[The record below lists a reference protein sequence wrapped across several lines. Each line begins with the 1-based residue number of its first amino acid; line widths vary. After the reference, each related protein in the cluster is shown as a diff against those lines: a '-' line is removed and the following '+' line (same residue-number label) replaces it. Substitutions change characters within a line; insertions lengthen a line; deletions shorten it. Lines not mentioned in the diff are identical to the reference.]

1 MGYKLLQKLFSSKV
15 RVGILSVFFMNPE
28 RELYVREAER
38 LTGEDYK
45 NVSMELRN
53 LKEIGLLSSRNEG
66 NLKYFSLNKEFVIY
80 EELKSIFMKTKGAV
94 GILRQAVST
103 KRDIDYAFIYGSF
116 ATGEERAESDVDVM
130 IIGRISLEEVL
141 TSIRGPEEKLSREI
155 NVSLYDLREIR
166 KRVKDRD
173 PFIMEVLGGSKIM
186 LVGDEDELRR
196 VIE

>member
-1 MGYKLLQKLFSSKV
+1 MLHKLFTSKV
-15 RVGILSVFFMNPE
+15 RVEILSVFLMNPE
-28 RELYVREAER
+28 RELYVREVER

-53 LKEIGLLSSRNEG
+53 LNKIGLLSSRNKG
-66 NLKYFSLNKEFVIY
+66 NLKYFSLNKEFLIY

-94 GILRQAVST
+94 SILRQVVST
-103 KRDIDYAFIYGSF
+103 KRDIDYAFIYGSL
-116 ATGEERAESDVDVM
+116 ATGEERTESDIDVM
-130 IIGRISLEEVL
+130 IIGGVTLEEVL

-155 NVSLYDLREIR
+155 NVSLYDLQEIR

-173 PFIMEVLGGSKIM
+173 PFIMEVLGGVKIM

>member
-1 MGYKLLQKLFSSKV
+1 MLHKLFTSKV
-15 RVGILSVFFMNPE
+15 RVEILSVFLMNPE
-28 RELYVREAER
+28 RELYVREVER

-53 LKEIGLLSSRNEG
+53 LNKIGLLSSRNKG
-66 NLKYFSLNKEFVIY
+66 NLKYFSLNKEFLIY

-94 GILRQAVST
+94 SILRQVVST
-103 KRDIDYAFIYGSF
+103 KRDIDYAFIYGSL
-116 ATGEERAESDVDVM
+116 ATGEERTESDIDVM
-130 IIGRISLEEVL
+130 IIGGITLEEVL

-155 NVSLYDLREIR
+155 NVSLYDLQEIR

-173 PFIMEVLGGSKIM
+173 PFIMEVLGGVKIM

>member
-1 MGYKLLQKLFSSKV
+1 MLHKLFTSKV
-15 RVGILSVFFMNPE
+15 RVEILSVFLMNPE
-28 RELYVREAER
+28 RELYVREVER

-53 LKEIGLLSSRNEG
+53 LNKIGLLSSRNKG
-66 NLKYFSLNKEFVIY
+66 NLKYFSLNKEFLIY
-80 EELKSIFMKTKGAV
+80 EELKSILMKTKGAV
-94 GILRQAVST
+94 SILRQVVST
-103 KRDIDYAFIYGSF
+103 KRDIDYAFIYGSL
-116 ATGEERAESDVDVM
+116 ATGEERTESDIDVM
-130 IIGRISLEEVL
+130 IIGGITLEEVL

-155 NVSLYDLREIR
+155 NVSLYDLQEIR

-173 PFIMEVLGGSKIM
+173 PFIMEVLGGVKIM

>member
-1 MGYKLLQKLFSSKV
+1 MLHKLFTSKV
-15 RVGILSVFFMNPE
+15 RVEILSVFLMNPE
-28 RELYVREAER
+28 RELYVREVER

-53 LKEIGLLSSRNEG
+53 LNKIGLLSSRNKG
-66 NLKYFSLNKEFVIY
+66 NLKYFSLNKEFLIY

-94 GILRQAVST
+94 SILRQVVST
-103 KRDIDYAFIYGSF
+103 KRDIDYAFIYGSL
-116 ATGEERAESDVDVM
+116 ATGEERTESDIDVM
-130 IIGRISLEEVL
+130 IIGEVTLEEVL

-155 NVSLYDLREIR
+155 NVSLYDLQEIR

-173 PFIMEVLGGSKIM
+173 PFIMEVLGGVKIM

>member
-1 MGYKLLQKLFSSKV
+1 MLQKLFSSRA
-15 RVGILSVFFMNPE
+15 RVEILSAFLMNPE
-28 RELYVREAER
+28 RELYVREVER

-53 LKEIGLLSSRNEG
+53 LEEIGLLSSRNEG

-94 GILRQAVST
+94 GILREAVST
-103 KRDIDYAFIYGSF
+103 KRHIDYAFIYGSF
-116 ATGEERAESDVDVM
+116 ATGEERAESDIDVM
-130 IIGRISLEEVL
+130 VIGEISLEEVL
-141 TSIRGPEEKLSREI
+141 RLIRGPEEKLSREI
-155 NVSLYDLREIR
+155 NVSLYDLQEMR
-166 KRVKDRD
+166 KRVKDRN
-173 PFIMEVLGGSKIM
+173 PFIMEVLEGSKIM

>member
-1 MGYKLLQKLFSSKV
+1 MLQKLFSSRV
-15 RVGILSVFFMNPE
+15 RVEVLSVFLMNPE
-28 RELYVREAER
+28 RELYVREVER

-53 LKEIGLLSSRNEG
+53 LEEIGLLSNRNEG

-94 GILRQAVST
+94 GILREAVST
-103 KRDIDYAFIYGSF
+103 KREIDYAFIYGSF
-116 ATGEERAESDVDVM
+116 ATGKERAESDIDVM
-130 IIGRISLEEVL
+130 VIGGISLEGVL
-141 TSIRGPEEKLSREI
+141 TIIRGPEEKLFREI
-155 NVSLYDLREIR
+155 NISLYDLQEIR

-173 PFIMEVLGGSKIM
+173 PFIMKVLEGSKIM

-196 VIE
+196 IIT

>member
-1 MGYKLLQKLFSSKV
+1 MLQKLFSSRV
-15 RVGILSVFFMNPE
+15 RVEILSAFLMNPE
-28 RELYVREAER
+28 RELYLREVAR

-53 LKEIGLLSSRNEG
+53 LREIGLVSSRNEG

-94 GILRQAVST
+94 GILREAVST

-116 ATGEERAESDVDVM
+116 ATEEERAESDIDLMV
-130 IIGRISLEEVL
+130 IGRISLEEVL
-141 TSIRGPEEKLSREI
+141 ALIRGPEEKLSREI
-155 NVSLYDLREIR
+155 NVSLYDLHEIR
-166 KRVKDRD
+166 KRVKDHD

-186 LVGDEDELRR
+186 LIGDENELRR
-196 VIE
+196 IIE

>member
-1 MGYKLLQKLFSSKV
+1 MLQKLFSSKV
-15 RVGILSVFFMNPE
+15 RVEILSVFLMNPE
-28 RELYVREAER
+28 RELYVREVER

-53 LKEIGLLSSRNEG
+53 LNKIGLLSSRNKG
-66 NLKYFSLNKEFVIY
+66 NLKYFSLNKEFLIY

-94 GILRQAVST
+94 SILRQAVST
-103 KRDIDYAFIYGSF
+103 KRDIDYAFIYGSL
-116 ATGEERAESDVDVM
+116 ATGEERTESDIDVM
-130 IIGRISLEEVL
+130 IIGGITLEEVL

-155 NVSLYDLREIR
+155 NVSLYDLQEIR

-173 PFIMEVLGGSKIM
+173 PFIMEVLGGVKIM

>member
-1 MGYKLLQKLFSSKV
+1 MLQKLFSSRV
-15 RVGILSVFFMNPE
+15 RVEILSAFLMNPE

-53 LKEIGLLSSRNEG
+53 LEEIGLLSSRNEG
-66 NLKYFSLNKEFVIY
+66 NLKYFSLNKGFVIY

-94 GILRQAVST
+94 GILREAVST
-103 KRDIDYAFIYGSF
+103 KRHIDYAFIYGSF
-116 ATGEERAESDVDVM
+116 ATGEERAESDIDVM
-130 IIGRISLEEVL
+130 VIGGISLEEVFAL
-141 TSIRGPEEKLSREI
+141 IRGSEEKLSREI
-155 NVSLYDLREIR
+155 NVSLYDLQEMR
-166 KRVKDRD
+166 KRVKDRN

>member
-1 MGYKLLQKLFSSKV
+1 MLQKLFSSRV
-15 RVGILSVFFMNPE
+15 RVEILSVFLMNPK
-28 RELYVREAER
+28 RELYVREVER

-94 GILRQAVST
+94 GILREAVST
-103 KRDIDYAFIYGSF
+103 KRHIDYAFIYGSF
-116 ATGEERAESDVDVM
+116 ATGEERAESDIDVM
-130 IIGRISLEEVL
+130 IIGEISLEEVL
-141 TSIRGPEEKLSREI
+141 TIIREPEEKLSREI
-155 NVSLYDLREIR
+155 NVSLYGLQEIR

-173 PFIMEVLGGSKIM
+173 PFIMEVLEGSTIM

>member
-1 MGYKLLQKLFSSKV
+1 MLQKLFSSRV
-15 RVGILSVFFMNPE
+15 RVEILSTFLMNPE
-28 RELYVREAER
+28 RELYVREVAR

-53 LKEIGLLSSRNEG
+53 LEEIGLLSSRNEG

-94 GILRQAVST
+94 GILREAVST

-116 ATGEERAESDVDVM
+116 ATGEERAESDIDLMV
-130 IIGRISLEEVL
+130 IGRISLEEVL
-141 TSIRGPEEKLSREI
+141 ALIRGPEEKLSREI
-155 NVSLYDLREIR
+155 NVSLYDLQEIR
-166 KRVKDRD
+166 KRVKDHD

-186 LVGDEDELRR
+186 LIGDENELRR
-196 VIE
+196 IIE

>member
-1 MGYKLLQKLFSSKV
+1 MLQKLFSSRV
-15 RVGILSVFFMNPE
+15 RVEILSVFLMNPE
-28 RELYVREAER
+28 RELYVREVER

-94 GILRQAVST
+94 GILREAVST
-103 KRDIDYAFIYGSF
+103 KRHIDYAFIYGSF
-116 ATGEERAESDVDVM
+116 ATGEERAESDIDVM
-130 IIGRISLEEVL
+130 VIGGISLEEVL
-141 TSIRGPEEKLSREI
+141 ALIRGPEEKLSREI
-155 NVSLYDLREIR
+155 NVSLYDLQEMR

-173 PFIMEVLGGSKIM
+173 PFIMEVLEGSKIM

>member
-1 MGYKLLQKLFSSKV
+1 MLQKLFSSRV
-15 RVGILSVFFMNPE
+15 RVEILSVFLMNPG
-28 RELYVREAER
+28 RELYLREVAR

-53 LKEIGLLSSRNEG
+53 LREIGLVSSRNEG

-94 GILRQAVST
+94 GILREAVST

-116 ATGEERAESDVDVM
+116 ATGEERAESDIDLMV
-130 IIGRISLEEVL
+130 IGRISLEEVL
-141 TSIRGPEEKLSREI
+141 ALIRGPEEKLSREI
-155 NVSLYDLREIR
+155 NVSLYDLQEIR
-166 KRVKDRD
+166 KRVKDHD

-186 LVGDEDELRR
+186 LIGDENELRR
-196 VIE
+196 IIE

>member
-1 MGYKLLQKLFSSKV
+1 MLQKLFSSKV
-15 RVGILSVFFMNPE
+15 RVEILSVFLMDPE
-28 RELYVREAER
+28 RELYVREVER

-45 NVSMELRN
+45 NVSIELHN
-53 LKEIGLLSSRNEG
+53 LKEIGLLYSRNKG

-80 EELKSIFMKTKGAV
+80 EELKAIFMKTKGAV

-116 ATGEERAESDVDVM
+116 ATGKERAQSDIDVM
-130 IIGRISLEEVL
+130 VIGGIFLEEVL
-141 TSIRGPEEKLSREI
+141 TAIRRPEEKLSREI
-155 NVSLYDLREIR
+155 NVSLYDLQEIR

-173 PFIMEVLGGSKIM
+173 PFIMEVLGGDKIM

-196 VIE
+196 LIK

>member
-1 MGYKLLQKLFSSKV
+1 MLQKLFSSRV
-15 RVGILSVFFMNPE
+15 RVEILSVFLINPE
-28 RELYVREAER
+28 RELYVREVER

-66 NLKYFSLNKEFVIY
+66 NLKYFSLNKDFVIY

-94 GILRQAVST
+94 GILREAVST
-103 KRDIDYAFIYGSF
+103 KRHIDYAFIYGSF
-116 ATGEERAESDVDVM
+116 ATGEERAESDIDVM
-130 IIGRISLEEVL
+130 IIGGIPLEEVL
-141 TSIRGPEEKLSREI
+141 ALIRGPEEILSREI
-155 NVSLYDLREIR
+155 NVSLYGLQEIR

-173 PFIMEVLGGSKIM
+173 PFIMEVLEGSIIM

>member
-1 MGYKLLQKLFSSKV
+1 MLQKLFSSRV
-15 RVGILSVFFMNPE
+15 RVEILSTFLMNPE
-28 RELYVREAER
+28 RELYVREVAR

-53 LKEIGLLSSRNEG
+53 LREIGLVSSRNEG

-94 GILRQAVST
+94 GILREAVST

-116 ATGEERAESDVDVM
+116 ATGEERAESDIDLMV
-130 IIGRISLEEVL
+130 IGRISLEEVL
-141 TSIRGPEEKLSREI
+141 ALIRGPEEKLSREI
-155 NVSLYDLREIR
+155 NVSLYDLQEIR
-166 KRVKDRD
+166 KRVKDHD

-186 LVGDEDELRR
+186 LIGDENELRR
-196 VIE
+196 IIE

>member
-1 MGYKLLQKLFSSKV
+1 MLQKLFSSKV
-15 RVGILSVFFMNPE
+15 RVEILSVFLMEPD
-28 RELYVREAER
+28 RELYVREVER

-45 NVSMELRN
+45 NVSRELRN
-53 LKEIGLLSSRNEG
+53 LKKIGLLSSRNKG

-94 GILRQAVST
+94 GMLRQAVST
-103 KRDIDYAFIYGSF
+103 KQDIDYAFIYGSF
-116 ATGEERAESDVDVM
+116 ATGEERAESDIDVM
-130 IIGRISLEEVL
+130 IIGEISLEEVL

-155 NVSLYDLREIR
+155 NISLYDLQEIR

-173 PFIMEVLGGSKIM
+173 PFIMEVLGGAKIM
-186 LVGDEDELRR
+186 LVGDQDELRR

>member
-1 MGYKLLQKLFSSKV
+1 MLQKLFSSKV
-15 RVGILSVFFMNPE
+15 RVEILSVFLMNPE
-28 RELYVREAER
+28 KELYVREIER

-45 NVSMELRN
+45 NVSMELHN

-94 GILRQAVST
+94 GILRQALST
-103 KRDIDYAFIYGSF
+103 KRDIDCAFIYGSF
-116 ATGEERAESDVDVM
+116 ATGIERTESDIDVM
-130 IIGRISLEEVL
+130 IIGGVFLEEVL
-141 TSIRGPEEKLSREI
+141 TAIRGPEEKLSREI
-155 NVSLYDLREIR
+155 NVSLYDLQEVR
-166 KRVKDRD
+166 KRVKEGD
-173 PFIMEVLGGSKIM
+173 PFIMEVLGGAKIM